1 MLLFRKRPKVISVY
15 CDGAIGDE
23 RRAAGVGV
31 VIRDE
36 QNEIIGLVKRGLPP
50 MTNNEAEYAALT
62 LALEAV
68 KPLQPQALK
77 IYMDSEVVVG
87 QMRGR
92 FTVNSA
98 ALKRWHTRP
107 VNWPGVSARLAT
119 SISRAR
125 STAWPTPWRM
135 RRWWRK
141 RGGEDARR
149 MGSKG
154 ASRKEPGS
162 KQFSGSRRRVAG

>member
-92 FTVNSA
+92 FAVNSA
-98 ALKRWHTRP
+98 ALKRWHTQACQLARRFREISYIHIP
-107 VNWPGVSARLAT
+107 REVNRLADALANEALVEET
-119 SISRAR
+119 
-125 STAWPTPWRM
+125 
-135 RRWWRK
+135 RR
-141 RGGEDARR
+141 RGREADGKQ
-149 MGSKG
+149 GSK
-154 ASRKEPGS
+154 SQRT
-162 KQFSGSRRRVAG
+162 R